1 MDQAV
6 IRASEVRVNGVRS
19 PVIETGPEGDRE
31 AAVFVHGNPGSSE
44 DWRDLVTRTGAFARA
59 LALDMPGFGRA
70 DKPRGF
76 DYRVSGYARFLAG
89 ALDALGVER
98 VHLVVHDFGG
108 PFGLAWA
115 AEHPDAFASV
125 TIVNAPPV
133 SDYRWYLLA
142 KVWRTPGVGEL
153 LHRTLTP
160 PTFRWLIRRG
170 NPRGLPGDLVERMRR
185 DYDRATQRCVL
196 SLYRATDAKRMVPA
210 PPSAYRALDRPALI
224 VWGEQDIYIPRR
236 FAEQHLDAFP
246 SAKIVYLPGSGHFPM
261 ADDPEGVANA
271 VIPFLQRV
279 TSGAP

>member
-6 IRASEVRVNGVRS
+6 VRAGEVRVNGVRS
-19 PVIETGPEGDRE
+19 PVIETGPEGDLE

-44 DWRDLVTRTGAFARA
+44 DWRDLVIRTGAFARA
-59 LALDMPGFGRA
+59 LALDMPGFGRG

-89 ALDALGVER
+89 ALDTLGLER

-133 SDYRWYLLA
+133 SDYHWYLLA
-142 KVWRTPGVGEL
+142 KVWRTPGAGEL
-153 LHRTLTP
+153 LHWTLTP

-170 NPRGLPGDLVERMRR
+170 NPRGLPDDLVERMRR
-185 DYDRATQRCVL
+185 DYDRGTQRCVL
-196 SLYRATDAKRMVPA
+196 RLYRATDAKRMVPA
-210 PPSAYRALDRPALI
+210 PPAAYRVLDRPALI
-224 VWGEQDIYIPRR
+224 VWGQQDIYIPRR

-246 SAKIVYLPGSGHFPM
+246 SAEIVYLRGSGHFAM
-261 ADDPEGVANA
+261 ADDPEGVPNA
-271 VIPFLQRV
+271 VIPFLRRV
-279 TSGAP
+279 TSDAP

>member
-1 MDQAV
+1 MDQALV
-6 IRASEVRVNGVRS
+6 RAGEVRVDGICS
-19 PVIETGPEGDRE
+19 PVIETGPEGGLE

-44 DWRDLVTRTGAFARA
+44 DWRDLVARTGAFGRA
-59 LALDMPGFGRA
+59 LAFDMPGFGRA

-76 DYRVSGYARFLAG
+76 DYTVTGFARFLAG

-108 PFGLAWA
+108 PFGFAWA

-125 TIVNAPPV
+125 TIVNAPTV

-142 KVWRTPGVGEL
+142 KVWRTPGAGEL
-153 LHRTLTP
+153 LHWTLTP

-170 NPRGLPGDLVERMRR
+170 NPRGLPDDLVERMRR
-185 DYDRATQRCVL
+185 DYDRGTQRCVL
-196 SLYRATDAKRMVPA
+196 RLYRATDAALMVPA
-210 PPSAYRALDRPALI
+210 PPSVFRALDRPALI

-236 FAEQHLDAFP
+236 FAEQHREAFP
-246 SAKIVYLPGSGHFPM
+246 RAEIVYLPASGHFAM

-279 TSGAP
+279 WSDAP